1 MQQQKKLPLIET
13 SHDLDRSLISGGFP
27 ENSSSCKRDM
37 AGQFRLE
44 AILAWGLT
52 KLVRLEE
59 GTFYFP

>member
-1 MQQQKKLPLIET
+1 MQQKKKLSIIET
-13 SHDLDRSLISGGFP
+13 SHDLDRSLILGGFQ
-27 ENSSSCKRDM
+27 EISSSCKRDM